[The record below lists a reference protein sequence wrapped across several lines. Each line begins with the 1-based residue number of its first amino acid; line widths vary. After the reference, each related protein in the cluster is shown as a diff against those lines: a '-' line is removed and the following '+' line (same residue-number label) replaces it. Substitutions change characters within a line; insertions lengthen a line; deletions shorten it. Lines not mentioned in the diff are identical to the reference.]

1 MHIHLDPVGGL
12 AGDMFLAAVL
22 HAWPELAEPV
32 FSAMRT
38 AGLPRDWSAE
48 AVAGSSSG
56 ITGMRVKIS
65 GDAGHHHHATGSFRQ
80 IKERLQASR
89 LAPGVLARAIAIF
102 QLLAEAEG
110 EIHGKSIDQVHFHEI
125 ADWDSI
131 ADIVGAAAAIEAIG
145 ATGWSIGD
153 LPMGA
158 GTVMTA
164 HGRLP
169 VPAPATALLLR
180 GYRLVDDGLPGERV
194 TPTGA
199 AILAHLEVTQVER
212 RPGGNLVRT
221 GHGLGTRELKGAPN
235 MLRLLAFDD
244 AAPRSAGDWRRV
256 TEVGVVSFEVDDQT
270 PEDLAAGIEHL
281 RASHGVL
288 DVVQRTVT
296 GKKGR
301 IALSLQV
308 LCRVEEIDPVI
319 EACFVQTTT
328 IGLRW
333 RVEQRVELA
342 REDVEIE
349 VTGLRLG
356 AKTVVRPGANMT
368 TKVDMDA
375 VARQTGTQ
383 AERARLRRA
392 VEGHDDDAN

>member
-32 FSAMRT
+32 FAAMRT
-38 AGLPRDWSAE
+38 AGLPREWSVE
-48 AVAGSSSG
+48 AIPGSSAG
-56 ITGMRVKIS
+56 ITGIRIKIS
-65 GDAGHHHHATGSFRQ
+65 GDAGHHHHATGSFRK
-80 IKERLQASR
+80 IKGRLQASG
-89 LAPGVLARAIAIF
+89 LVPGVLARAVAIF

-110 EIHGKSIDQVHFHEI
+110 EIHGKPIDQVHFHEI

-169 VPAPATALLLR
+169 VPAPATALLLH

-199 AILAHLEVTQVER
+199 AILAHLEATQVER
-212 RPGGNLVRT
+212 RPGGHLVRT
-221 GHGLGTRELKGAPN
+221 GHGLGTRDLKGAPN
-235 MLRLLAFDD
+235 MVRLLAFDD
-244 AAPRSAGDWRRV
+244 AAPRPVRDWRRG

-288 DVVQRTVT
+288 DVVQSTVT

-301 IALSLQV
+301 IAISLRV

-333 RVEQRVELA
+333 QIENRVELT

-349 VTGLRLG
+349 TFGLRLG
-356 AKTVVRPGANMT
+356 AKTVARPGANMT
-368 TKVDMDA
+368 TKVDMNA
-375 VARQTGTQ
+375 VVRQTGTQ

-392 VEGHDDDAN
+392 GEGHDDDVN